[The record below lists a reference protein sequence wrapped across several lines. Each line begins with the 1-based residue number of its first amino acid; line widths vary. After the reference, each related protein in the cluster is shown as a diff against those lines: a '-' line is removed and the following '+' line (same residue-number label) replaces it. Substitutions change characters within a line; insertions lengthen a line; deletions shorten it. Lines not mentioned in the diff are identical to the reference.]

1 MREKKGEEKEKRKE
15 SCSPIS
21 LTLLDKFRL
30 EPFLVRFDDNCN
42 FGRNYPREETI
53 FGRNQGSG
61 RSFFLPL
68 WREKKKNRSNFVID
82 RARDDVM
89 IDDSSNRGS
98 SRKRERKKW
107 REKRYPRCRNPEN
120 EISKRSWKRFKEE
133 EEEEEKNACRVG
145 TQLHG

>member
-53 FGRNQGSG
+53 FGRNQGSE

-68 WREKKKNRSNFVID
+68 WREKKKNRFNFVID

-89 IDDSSNRGS
+89 IVE
-98 SRKRERKKW
+98 SRKLEEEREEKVERKA
-107 REKRYPRCRNPEN
+107 
-120 EISKRSWKRFKEE
+120 ISAMS
-133 EEEEEKNACRVG
+133 
-145 TQLHG
+145 